1 MKGPDRHDLFPGA
14 LEMMVLQTLRL
25 GPLHGYALAQA
36 IKRASDELVHVEEG
50 SLYPAL
56 QRMLKAGWLSAEWGV
71 SDRNRQVRVYT
82 LTREGRRQL
91 ERKVGAFERLLSGII
106 KVMRAAQA

>member
-1 MKGPDRHDLFPGA
+1 MGQPDGQGLFPGA

-36 IKRASDELVHVEEG
+36 IKRASDERVHVDEG

-56 QRMLKAGWLSAEWGV
+56 QRMLKAGWLTSAWSV
-71 SDRNRQVRVYT
+71 SERKRQVRVYK
-82 LTREGRRQL
+82 LTPLGRRQL
-91 ERKVGAFERLLSGII
+91 DRKVNAFERLLAGVL
-106 KVMRAAQA
+106 KVLRPAQ

>member
-1 MKGPDRHDLFPGA
+1 MRRPDRQDLFPGA

-36 IKRASDELVHVEEG
+36 IMRASDELVRVDEG

-56 QRMLKAGWLSAEWGV
+56 QRMLKAGWLRAAWSISE
-71 SDRNRQVRVYT
+71 RNRQVRVYR
-82 LTREGRRQL
+82 LTPRGRRQL
-91 ERKVGAFERLLSGII
+91 ERKVNAFDRLLAGVL
-106 KVMRAAQA
+106 KVMRAAES

>member
-1 MKGPDRHDLFPGA
+1 MPKPDRQDLFPGA

-36 IKRASDELVHVEEG
+36 IVRASDDLVRVDEG

-56 QRMLKAGWLSAEWGV
+56 QRMLKAGWLTAAWSV
-71 SDRNRQVRVYT
+71 SERNRQVRIYR
-82 LTREGRRQL
+82 LTPLGRKQL
-91 ERKVGAFERLLSGII
+91 ERKVNAFERLLAGVL
-106 KVMRAAQA
+106 KVMKEAKS

>member
-1 MKGPDRHDLFPGA
+1 MPPQDRQDLFPGA

-36 IKRASDELVHVEEG
+36 IKRASDDLVHVEEG

-56 QRMLKAGWLSAEWGV
+56 QRMLKAGWLTAEWGL
-71 SDRNRQVRVYT
+71 SERNREVRVYK
-82 LTREGRRQL
+82 LTRDGRKQL
-91 ERKVGAFERLLSGII
+91 ERKVAAFERLLTGIT
-106 KVMRAAQA
+106 KVLRPA